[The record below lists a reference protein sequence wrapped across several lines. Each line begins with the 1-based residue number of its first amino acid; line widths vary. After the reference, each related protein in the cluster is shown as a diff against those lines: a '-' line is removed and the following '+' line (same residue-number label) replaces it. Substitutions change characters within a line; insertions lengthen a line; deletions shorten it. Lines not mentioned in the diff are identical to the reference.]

1 MAVRGINWKG
11 SPMFRGEFIHNMDT
25 KGRIVMPA
33 KFREGLG
40 TSFIITR
47 GMDKCILAY
56 TMSAWA
62 SIEAKTSQ
70 LPLTDRDARRF
81 LRYFIGGANEAEPD
95 AQGRFVIPQPLREH
109 ANLKKDIVSIGLT
122 NRIEIWGKENWDEY
136 NTQNNFDDALAEKMS
151 QLGI

>member
-1 MAVRGINWKG
+1 
-11 SPMFRGEFIHNMDT
+11 MFRGEFIHNMDI

-33 KFREGLG
+33 RFREGLG

-56 TMSAWA
+56 TTSVWEN
-62 SIEAKTSQ
+62 IEAKAAL
-70 LPLTDRDARRF
+70 LPLTDKDARRF
-81 LRYFIGGANEAEPD
+81 LRYFIGAANEAEPD
-95 AQGRFVIPQPLREH
+95 AQGRFVIPQSLREH
-109 ANLKKDIVSIGLT
+109 AGLKKDIVSIGLT

-136 NTQNNFDDALAEKMS
+136 SSQNNFDDALAEKMS